1 MKLLMFSTDRKLFE
15 PNSNVLDRMIKLSSN
30 YDKLI
35 IVVLSLKK
43 NNLAEIEPNDRLSII
58 PTNSPNRLFYIFNAF
73 SLGRQLIRQKNFGAE
88 DEITC
93 QDPFEVGLI
102 GFLLKKFHGLKLEL
116 QIHTDLY
123 SPYFKKH
130 SILNFLRLLIADLT
144 LPVANKIRVV
154 SNKIA
159 QSLTDRGINKG
170 VIEIRPIDVDL
181 QKFSLAPNFSLK
193 HKYPEFNK
201 IILIVSRLEKEKG
214 VDLAIKIFSEL
225 RVIKKDV
232 GLVIVGDGRERNNLS
247 SLTQQ
252 LGVLDYVRFEGWQ
265 SDLNS
270 YYKGADLLLVT
281 SYYEGYGLVFKEAQV
296 CNCKIIST
304 DVGIAREVGAKIVSR
319 SVVDIAEVLLNTL
332 K

>member
-15 PNSNVLDRMIKLSSN
+15 SNSNVLDRMIKLSSK

-43 NNLAEIEPNDRLSII
+43 NSLVQFEPNDKLLII
-58 PTNSPNRLFYIFNAF
+58 PTNSANRLLYIFNAF
-73 SLGRQLIRQKNFGAE
+73 SLGRQLIKREKFEAE

-102 GFLLKKFHGLKLEL
+102 GYFLKKSFNLKLEL

-123 SPYFKKH
+123 SPYFASH
-130 SILNFLRLLIADLT
+130 SILNRIRLIIVRFT
-144 LPVANKIRVV
+144 LPTANKIRVV
-154 SNKIA
+154 SGKVA
-159 QSLTDRGINKG
+159 ESLISRGISKNK
-170 VIEIRPIDVDL
+170 IEIRPIEVDL
-181 QKFSLAPNFSLK
+181 SKFTLPISFSLK
-193 HKYPEFNK
+193 RKYPEFNK

-214 VDLAIKIFSEL
+214 IDLAIKAFSEL
-225 RVIKKDV
+225 QVIKKDV
-232 GLVIVGDGRERNNLS
+232 GLVIVGDGRERN
-247 SLTQQ
+247 SLNNKCVELEIQ
-252 LGVLDYVRFEGWQ
+252 DYVRFEGWQ
-265 SDLNS
+265 NDLNS

-281 SYYEGYGLVFKEAQV
+281 SYYEGYGLVFKEAQA
-296 CNCKIIST
+296 CGCKIVST

-319 SVVDIAEVLLNTL
+319 SVIDIAEVLLNIL